1 MSLARAASIRHL
13 ATFHT
18 VARFGSVTLAAEELH
33 LSQSAV
39 SIQLAN
45 LEEAAGTSLMLRTGR
60 GLRLTEA
67 GELLLNY
74 AERLLA
80 LWNEASDEMASH
92 LGAFSGSLRVGA
104 VTTAEYWLPR
114 LLVTFVSENPRVK
127 INLHVANREDILR
140 KLVNQD
146 VDVAVTGHPP
156 NEMKLAAHGFAKNPM
171 GFMAAP
177 HHPLMAERELTLATL
192 AKTPLLVRE
201 RGSGSRNTLERIF
214 REAGLRLRVGSEF
227 SSNESIKQMCA
238 AGFGPAYLSI
248 HTCVLEMNAGL
259 LKMLPLPNNPIE
271 REWYVVRLPTKQ
283 VSSVALAF
291 ERFLREKGQDE
302 IHRQVEQRLDSATA
316 LTAPAARRN
325 GKDGKASPRV
335 PNARAASARAA

>member
-1 MSLARAASIRHL
+1 MSLARAASLRHL
-13 ATFHT
+13 TTFQA
-18 VARFGSVTLAAEELH
+18 VARLGSVTLAAEELH

-45 LEEAAGTSLMLRTGR
+45 LESAAGAALVQRTGR
-60 GLRLTEA
+60 GIRLTEA
-67 GELLLNY
+67 GELLLGY

-114 LLVTFVSENPRVK
+114 LLVTFVAENPRVK
-127 INLHVANREDILR
+127 INLHVANRDDILR
-140 KLVNQD
+140 KLVSQD
-146 VDVAVTGHPP
+146 IDLAVTGHPP
-156 NEMKLAAHGFAKNPM
+156 TEMKLSAHGFAKNPM

-177 HHPLMAERELTLATL
+177 DHPLMSQPELTLATL
-192 AKTPLLVRE
+192 AHTPLLVRE

-259 LKMLPLPNNPIE
+259 LRMLPLPNNPIE
-271 REWYVVRLPTKQ
+271 REWYVVRLPSKQ

-291 ERFLREKGQDE
+291 ERFLREQGQAE
-302 IHRQVEQRLDSATA
+302 IHRQVEQRINSSTPWSASA
-316 LTAPAARRN
+316 GKPAKPSARR
-325 GKDGKASPRV
+325 AT
-335 PNARAASARAA
+335 ARAAS